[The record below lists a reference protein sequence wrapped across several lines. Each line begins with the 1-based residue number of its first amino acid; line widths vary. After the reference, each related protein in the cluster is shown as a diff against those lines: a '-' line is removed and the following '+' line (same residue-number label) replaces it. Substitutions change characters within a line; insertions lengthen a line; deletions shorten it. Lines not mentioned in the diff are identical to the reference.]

1 LAINELTGEV
11 EQKVG
16 AGEAPW
22 GKSAGIEDLA
32 EDTQ

>member
-1 LAINELTGEV
+1 LAVNELTGEV
-11 EQKVG
+11 TQKVG